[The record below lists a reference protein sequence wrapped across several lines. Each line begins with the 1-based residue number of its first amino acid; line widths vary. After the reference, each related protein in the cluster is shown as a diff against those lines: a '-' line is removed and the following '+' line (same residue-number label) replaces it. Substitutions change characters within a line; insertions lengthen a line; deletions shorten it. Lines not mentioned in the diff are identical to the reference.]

1 MITLAIFTSIN
12 SFSTFVATVESFF
25 DKCENATLINEII
38 HVDDRS
44 CIRNRDF
51 YISLLNKFLP
61 NVKLTKIYLDEK
73 SYTNYSDYL
82 HNYAVVCED
91 FRKKAIEST
100 NKYVFMLEDDWFFCK
115 NFDLK
120 HFYDIL
126 ENTTNPQL
134 TLTTIVCDLLSQYS
148 FFNFTKSEYNN
159 FYINDSLRLYWVSER
174 DRDKKTYYWN
184 ETFGY
189 QYFSQNPNL
198 TRIDFFKKNGPFIK
212 TNHFEFEYNKRA
224 KLNKFSYNLISGEPY
239 AYHIGSY
246 KKFLK

>member
-1 MITLAIFTSIN
+1 MITLAIFTSTN
-12 SFSTFVATVESFF
+12 SFSTFVATIESFF
-25 DKCENATLINEII
+25 DKCENSRLIDEVI

-44 CIRNRDF
+44 CIKNINF
-51 YISLLNKFLP
+51 YTSLLNKFFP
-61 NVKLTKIYLDEK
+61 NAKLTKIYLNEK
-73 SYTNYSDYL
+73 SYSNDLDYL
-82 HNYAVVCED
+82 HNYAVICED
-91 FRKKAIEST
+91 FRKKVIESK

-120 HFYDIL
+120 HLYDIL

-134 TLTTIVCDLLSQYS
+134 ILTTIVDVLLREYS
-148 FFNFTKSEYNN
+148 IFNFTKSEYNN
-159 FYINDSLRLYWVSER
+159 FYINDDSRLYSVSER
-174 DRDKKTYYWN
+174 AVEKNYLWN
-184 ETFGY
+184 EVFDY

-198 TRIDFFKKNGPFIK
+198 TRIDFFRRNGPFIK
-212 TNHFEFEYNKRA
+212 TNHFELEYNKTA

>member
-1 MITLAIFTSIN
+1 MITLAIFTSVN
-12 SFSTFVATVESFF
+12 SFSTFIATIESFF
-25 DKCENATLINEII
+25 DKCENARLIDEII

-44 CIRNRDF
+44 SIKNRDF

-73 SYTNYSDYL
+73 SYTNDSDYL
-82 HNYAVVCED
+82 HNYAIVCEN
-91 FRKKAIEST
+91 FRKKVIESK

-120 HFYDIL
+120 YFYDIL
-126 ENTTNPQL
+126 QQTQNPQL
-134 TLTTIVCDLLSQYS
+134 ILTTIVDDLLKQYS
-148 FFNFTKSEYNN
+148 FFNFTKSGYNN
-159 FYINDSLRLYWVSER
+159 FYINNSSRLYWVSER
-174 DRDKKTYYWN
+174 TSEKNYHWN
-184 ETFGY
+184 EALGY

-198 TRIDFFKKNGPFIK
+198 TRTDFFRKNGPFIK
-212 TNHFEFEYNKRA
+212 TNHFEFEYNERA

>member
-1 MITLAIFTSIN
+1 MITLAVFTSVN
-12 SFSTFVATVESFF
+12 SFSTFVATIESFF
-25 DKCENATLINEII
+25 DKCENSRLIDEVI

-44 CIRNRDF
+44 CIKNRDF
-51 YISLLNKFLP
+51 YTSLLNRFLP
-61 NVKLTKIYLDEK
+61 NAKLTKIYLDEK
-73 SYTNYSDYL
+73 SYTDDLDYL

-91 FRKKAIEST
+91 FRKKTLESK

-134 TLTTIVCDLLSQYS
+134 ILTTIIDNLLSQYS

-159 FYINDSLRLYWVSER
+159 FYINDDSRLYSVSER
-174 DRDKKTYYWN
+174 NPDKKVYIWN
-184 ETFGY
+184 EVLGY

-198 TRIDFFKKNGPFIK
+198 TRIDFFRKNGPFIK
-212 TNHFEFEYNKRA
+212 TNHFEFEYNKKA
-224 KLNKFSYNLISGEPY
+224 KLNKSSCNLISGEPY